1 MILYEVTRKD
11 LLTKSKNETP
21 ERFARRMN
29 YVSTIKPMAVAK
41 DLFIKT
47 GTLTVPITVGD
58 YIVTIHFSKIMKYIR
73 EELDRQNKT
82 LPDRPL
88 VYKAL
93 RLAVDTSNVYVNCT
107 CPDFRY
113 RFKYWGT
120 KKNYLYGEPETR
132 PSNITNPTNR
142 GSICKHI
149 TAALIRP
156 SQWLKYVAGWISTV
170 VKAYLEN
177 KLDINAED
185 IDDLTPKQQN
195 DIKDE
200 ISDITE
206 LDDSITKSESI
217 MSDNDVSVSF
227 DDIKED

>member
-1 MILYEVTRKD
+1 MILLEATRKD

-21 ERFARRMN
+21 ERYARRMN
-29 YVSTIKPMAVAK
+29 YVATIKPMAVAK

-47 GTLTVPITVGD
+47 GTLTVPIHVGD
-58 YIVTIHFSKIMKYIR
+58 YIVTIHFSKIMKFIR

-93 RLAVDTSNVYVNCT
+93 RKAVDESNVYINCT

-113 RFKYWGT
+113 RFKYWST
-120 KKNYLYGEPETR
+120 KKNYLYGEPENR

-149 TAALIRP
+149 TAALVRP

-170 VKAYLEN
+170 VRAYLEN

-185 IDDLTPKQQN
+185 IDDLTPSEK
-195 DIKDE
+195 DEIKDE

-206 LDDSITKSESI
+206 LDDSITKI
-217 MSDNDVSVSF
+217 DPDVDKIEVSF
-227 DDIKED
+227 DEIKEE